1 MERNSRVSHTVTV
14 QLVDQNGRLLIAIWH
29 LDAASCD
36 TQKSEGKNGL
46 VSPVSGAL
54 SCPWTFFDRGGRR
67 GRLSRL
73 HREGSAS
80 PKGLFG
86 LGGSGGPG
94 QRPGGCNSQAPRK
107 ASTALDWGQGSCA
120 LGVAASALFPEA
132 EGPKRVPRCL
142 QRAQGDRTTHK
153 RGTFPRAPLVSST
166 WIATQEMPGRPL
178 KGPTASHEG
187 S

>member
-36 TQKSEGKNGL
+36 TQKREGKNGL

-67 GRLSRL
+67 GQLSRL

-86 LGGSGGPG
+86 LGGSAGGGLGRG
-94 QRPGGCNSQAPRK
+94 QEAAIPRPLERQVLP
-107 ASTALDWGQGSCA
+107 ST
-120 LGVAASALFPEA
+120 
-132 EGPKRVPRCL
+132 
-142 QRAQGDRTTHK
+142 GDRGPVPKGSRLLPCFQRWKDQSGCQDACSGHRETEQRTNGALS
-153 RGTFPRAPLVSST
+153 RGHP
-166 WIATQEMPGRPL
+166 W
-178 KGPTASHEG
+178 
-187 S
+187 